1 MRAKGRSNEACR
13 RYERLEME
21 QAAGGVPAEHERS
34 FLAEHLARCESCR
47 ATASVS
53 ALMRHTDDAGP
64 AQPLDELS
72 RRRFVNFVVTQAAA
86 DGPMEEEA
94 PEADPSGRPHWRW
107 VSAAVVLLALGVG
120 LVLVLRWS
128 GADGDRSARGRPG
141 AHLVMRSGEVVV
153 EGARAPSELAV
164 GKTLWVRRG
173 RAAMALPDDA
183 YVLLG
188 ERSAARVVR
197 LSPGE
202 TTLHLEQG
210 WLLASVQPKRHGR
223 RFVVTTRAGRV
234 EVTGTVF
241 MVRVT
246 AEEVT
251 VEVLRGQVRLVEPAH
266 TQRLVQRGHAA
277 QLGGEDRTVRP
288 LASGARRAALAR
300 MASLA
305 LLAGGQPY
313 LQPQLDVRS
322 QPAGAEVALNGV
334 VLGRTPL
341 SARLRVGHLRLQVR
355 LAGRT
360 PVREQLTLR
369 AGDRIHR
376 DYELGQGVVSVRPLT
391 RSRAGAGV
399 VAVAPTQPV
408 EPAVEVFPPVIIHR
422 PAQRLNGVVQTRIN
436 ASGTA
441 AVTARDLLRRA
452 QKRRASR
459 DWRGAAASYRL
470 LLTKFPTSSAA
481 RAARVA
487 LGMLALDHLGDPAG
501 ALRIFDA
508 YLRATRRGVLAQE
521 AAYGR
526 IRALRRLG
534 RRAAEKRALRSFL
547 KYYPVALQ
555 APLVKRRIE
564 ELAAPSKKQP

>member
-1 MRAKGRSNEACR
+1 MGRSDEECR
-13 RYERLEME
+13 RYERLEMD
-21 QAAGGVPAEHERS
+21 QAGGGVPTEQERA
-34 FLAEHLARCESCR
+34 FLAEHLARCETCR
-47 ATASVS
+47 TAASAS

-64 AQPLDELS
+64 ARPLDELS

-86 DGPMEEEA
+86 DGPMEEEPSLTA
-94 PEADPSGRPHWRW
+94 ADPSGLPRW
-107 VSAAVVLLALGVG
+107 QWMSAAAVLLALGVG

-128 GADGDRSARGRPG
+128 GADRDRSARSRPR
-141 AHLVMRSGEVVV
+141 AHLVMRSGEVLV
-153 EGARAPSELAV
+153 EGARAPSDLAV

-173 RAAMALPDDA
+173 RAAVALPDDA

-197 LSPGE
+197 VSPGE
-202 TTLHLEQG
+202 TTVHLEQG
-210 WLLASVQPKRHGR
+210 WLLASVQPRRNRR

-234 EVTGTVF
+234 EVIGTVF
-241 MVRVT
+241 TVRVT

-251 VEVLRGQVRLVEPAH
+251 VEVLRGQVRLVEPGHA
-266 TQRLVQRGHAA
+266 QRLVQRGHAA
-277 QLGGEDRTVRP
+277 QLGGVDRKVRP
-288 LASGARRAALAR
+288 LAAGARRAALAR

-305 LLAGGQPY
+305 LLGDGQGA
-313 LQPQLDVRS
+313 QLDVRS
-322 QPAGAEVALNGV
+322 EPAGAEVALDGV

-341 SARLRVGHLRLQVR
+341 SARLRAGHLRLQVS

-376 DYELGQGVVSVRPLT
+376 DYDLGQGAVSVRPLSP
-391 RSRAGAGV
+391 SRAGAGV
-399 VAVAPTQPV
+399 AAVAPTRPLD
-408 EPAVEVFPPVIIHR
+408 PAVEVFPPVVIHR
-422 PAQRLNGVVQTRIN
+422 PARRLNGATKARIN
-436 ASGTA
+436 APST
-441 AVTARDLLRRA
+441 VTARDLLLRA
-452 QKRRASR
+452 QKRRAAR

-470 LLTKFPTSSAA
+470 LLAKFPTSSAA

-487 LGMLALDHLGDPAG
+487 LGMLSLDHLGDPAG

-521 AAYGR
+521 AAYGY

-534 RRAAEKRALRSFL
+534 RRKAEKRALRTFL
-547 KYYPVALQ
+547 KYYPAAIQ
-555 APLVKRRIE
+555 APLVKRRLE
-564 ELAAPSKKQP
+564 DLAAPAKKRP